1 MLLAKKSIKP
11 AQKGSENEKL
21 AVGPMFESD

>member
-1 MLLAKKSIKP
+1 MLLAKNSIKP

-21 AVGPMFESD
+21 AVKSMFESD